1 MSILGCL
8 PVLAL
13 LLLVLAFGI
22 VLRFLNMVGATAIGT
37 WEWFKNLFKFKNYYK
52 KTETPDKR
60 YDSSDGEYVKYEE
73 VKD

>member
-8 PVLAL
+8 PILAIVLVVMAI
-13 LLLVLAFGI
+13 GI
-22 VLRFLNMVGATAIGT
+22 VLRVLNMVGATAIGA
-37 WEWFKNLFKFKNYYK
+37 WEWFTNLFKYKNYYNR
-52 KTETPDKR
+52 TETPQKR